1 MDLSLRTKFLEG
13 ARWRAYTT
21 RNINEASMNHS
32 LARAGVEIDLGA
44 LQRNGASLARRAGV
58 PLLPM
63 IKADAYG
70 LGADAVYRALES
82 LEPWGYGVATVDEGE
97 ELRELGAT
105 RPVLVFTPL
114 LERELKRVRAARLTP
129 TLGFPKEIEAWRH
142 AGGGA
147 WHLAIDTGMSRAG
160 IPWREIEKI
169 KQLLQLAPPEGAF
182 THFHSAELD
191 DGTLAKQEDLFR
203 AAIAS
208 LPSRPRLLHADN
220 SGAIARKGR
229 SQWDLVRPGIFLYG
243 VGSGRSAALQ
253 PEPVVHL
260 RAPIV
265 EIRNLEAGD
274 TVSYGATY
282 RVERAARIAT
292 LAVGYAD
299 GYPRSLSKS
308 GSVLVGGTLAPV
320 AGTIT
325 MDMTMIDV
333 TTVRCEVG
341 DAVTLIGRAGDTV
354 LTVERVADDAGMS
367 PYELLTGLRSRVART
382 YVGSSA

>member
-1 MDLSLRTKFLEG
+1 MKQ
-13 ARWRAYTT
+13 
-21 RNINEASMNHS
+21 S
-32 LARAGVEIDLGA
+32 LARARVEIDLGA

-70 LGADAVYRALES
+70 LGAAAALRALDV
-82 LEPWGYGVATVDEGE
+82 LEPWGYGVATVAEGE
-97 ELRELGAT
+97 ELRHLGVT
-105 RPVLVFTPL
+105 RPVVVFTPL
-114 LERELKRVRAARLTP
+114 LDQELTRVRSARLTP
-129 TLGFPKEIEAWRH
+129 TLGFPAEIEAWRR

-147 WHLAIDTGMSRAG
+147 WHLSIDTGMSRAG
-160 IPWREIEKI
+160 IPWRQMSEIRHLTE
-169 KQLLQLAPPEGAF
+169 LLPPEGAF

-191 DGTLAKQEDLFR
+191 DGTLEEQERLFR
-203 AAIAS
+203 DAVAS
-208 LPSRPRLLHADN
+208 LPSRPRLLHAAN
-220 SGAIARKGR
+220 SAAVARQGR
-229 SQWDLVRPGIFLYG
+229 SDWDLVRPGIFLYG
-243 VGSGRSAALQ
+243 VGSGSSAAIQ
-253 PEPVVHL
+253 PEPVVNL

-265 EIRNLEAGD
+265 EIRDLQAGD
-274 TVSYGATY
+274 TVSYDATL

-299 GYPRSLSKS
+299 GYPRSLSER

-320 AGTIT
+320 AGTVT

-341 DAVTLIGRAGDTV
+341 DVATLIGSAGDTV

-367 PYELLTGLRSRVART
+367 PYELITGLRSRVERT
-382 YVGSSA
+382 YTGARS

>member
-1 MDLSLRTKFLEG
+1 MKQTLHR
-13 ARWRAYTT
+13 AR
-21 RNINEASMNHS
+21 
-32 LARAGVEIDLGA
+32 VEIDLGA
-44 LQRNGASLARRAGV
+44 LQRNGAALARRAGV

-70 LGADAVYRALES
+70 LGAEAVFRALES
-82 LEPWGYGVATVDEGE
+82 LEPWGYGIATVAEGE
-97 ELRELGAT
+97 QLRDWGVT

-114 LERELKRVRAARLTP
+114 LAQELARVRSARLTP
-129 TLGFPKEIEAWRH
+129 TFGFAYEIDAWRR

-160 IPWREIEKI
+160 IPWRQIGEIRHLM
-169 KQLLQLAPPEGAF
+169 QLVPPEGAF

-191 DGTLAKQEDLFR
+191 NGTLEAQEKLFHE
-203 AAIAS
+203 AIAS

-220 SGAIARKGR
+220 SAAIARKGR
-229 SQWDLVRPGIFLYG
+229 TEWDLVRPGIFLYG
-243 VGSGRSAALQ
+243 VGSGRSAAVQ

-274 TVSYGATY
+274 TVSYGATL
-282 RVERAARIAT
+282 RVESPARIAT

-308 GSVLVGGTLAPV
+308 GAVLVGGTLAPV
-320 AGTIT
+320 AGTVT

-341 DAVTLIGRAGDTV
+341 DLATLIGRAGDTV

-367 PYELLTGLRSRVART
+367 PYELLTGLRSRVERS
-382 YVGSSA
+382 YIGGPP